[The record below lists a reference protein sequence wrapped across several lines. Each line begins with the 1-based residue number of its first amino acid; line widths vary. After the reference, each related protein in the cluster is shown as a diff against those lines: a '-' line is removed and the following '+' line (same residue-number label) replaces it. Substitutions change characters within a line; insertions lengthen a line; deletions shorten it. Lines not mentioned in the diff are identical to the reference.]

1 MKMKKTLAGVMAG
14 AMAVSAMAVSVSA
27 ANTNPVSE
35 DVQEEIVL
43 TYDLRAY
50 EAWSGETPSKTIVRE
65 LYTAVDGEAYGIG
78 NTKALTFGAS
88 HWSFKKLETAD
99 IRVTKTN
106 QETGKSVTDP
116 FLYTRNKDTANESG
130 YMYTKA
136 MFEADSNELTITVP
150 LTTDPSNEG
159 KIDLNNY
166 KLENLGYTNASS
178 KYGFTALEITLTI
191 ENAGNWVDLDT
202 HVDQIT
208 SLDKGLVDAYTG
220 EVEKPDSVKAIKVI
234 PGAWLGGEYVYP
246 MMSALDDPANVIAWL
261 QGRKAG
267 GNYYTRPL
275 AVLNDAIANDQNV
288 IFEFRSAQ
296 QRVATDVLVEVY
308 DVVDNN
314 GNYKF
319 TVEAT
324 DDGIAY
330 ANSQGYTK
338 YNEKY
343 FANVPTNVGTGVGV
357 AKFVDRTTCLDHDV
371 PGKTETQFIKEYRA
385 IGAKVVNTPVAWS
398 YPIADNGAWYN
409 PYFSQHL
416 YGESAKDHF
425 QDFQTDDYSNY
436 GSHSTL
442 WGVNLFNG
450 ALVINQN
457 ITMQL
462 NQTSVF
468 QWDYDTLT
476 FDWFTLT
483 DEGKITRANQLLN
496 TMLLYTPTDWFWD
509 QLVVTVAAA
518 EADNVEAGEGLDG
531 EGDTLDEDPAD
542 LGDIEDVEPEPEPA
556 PEPAPAPNPTTG
568 NAPVA
573 LAVIPVA
580 LAAAAVVA
588 KKRG

>member
-27 ANTNPVSE
+27 ANTNPISE

-50 EAWSGETPSKTIVRE
+50 EAWKDEIPSKTIVRE

-78 NTKALTFGAS
+78 NTSSLTFGAS
-88 HWSFKKLETAD
+88 HWSFDELETAD

-106 QETGKSVTDP
+106 QDTGKSVTDP

-130 YMYTKA
+130 YMYTHS
-136 MFEADSNELTITVP
+136 MFEADNNDLTITVP
-150 LTTDPSNEG
+150 LTTDPSANG
-159 KIDLNNY
+159 IDLNNY
-166 KLENLGYTNASS
+166 KLANLGYTGAAT

-191 ENAGNWVDLDT
+191 VNAGNWVDLDT

-208 SLDKGLVDAYTG
+208 SLDAGLVDAYTL
-220 EVEKPDSVKAIKVI
+220 ENELPDSVKAIKVI
-234 PGAWLGGEYVYP
+234 PGQWLGGEYVYP

-288 IFEFRSAQ
+288 TFEFRSAQ
-296 QRVATDVLVEVY
+296 QHVATDVLVEVY
-308 DVVDNN
+308 DVCDNN
-314 GNYKF
+314 GNYVF

-330 ANSQGYTK
+330 ANSKGYTQ
-338 YNEKY
+338 YTEQY

-357 AKFVDRTTCLDHDV
+357 AKFVDRTNCANHNDPKKV
-371 PGKTETQFIKEYRA
+371 ETQFIKEYHA
-385 IGAKVVNTPVAWS
+385 LGAKVVNTPVAWS
-398 YPIADNGAWYN
+398 YPVADNGAWYN

-416 YGESAKDHF
+416 YGESANDHF
-425 QDFQTDDYSNY
+425 QDFQTDDFSNY

-457 ITMQL
+457 LTMQL

-468 QWDYDTLT
+468 KWDYDTLT

-483 DEGKITRANQLLN
+483 DAGKITRANEILS

-518 EADNVEAGEGLDG
+518 EGDSVEAGEGLDG
-531 EGDTLDEDPAD
+531 EGDTLDDEDADED
-542 LGDIEDVEPEPEPA
+542 LGDIDEDLEPEPE
-556 PEPAPAPNPTTG
+556 PEPAPAPNPGTG